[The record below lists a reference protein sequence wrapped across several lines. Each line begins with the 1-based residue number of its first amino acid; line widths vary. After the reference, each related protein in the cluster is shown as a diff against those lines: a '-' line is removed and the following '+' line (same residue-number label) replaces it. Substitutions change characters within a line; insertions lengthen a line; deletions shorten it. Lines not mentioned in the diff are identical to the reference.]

1 MIQVRLTCRVSGRP
15 DPQITWYKGDKM
27 VTEDNRH
34 KVRLYNNSNI
44 HISILDLLGNIT
56 FFNRDGYQRC
66 IFYKFFNHSH
76 LRKQPIPES
85 SKNIKFALGD
95 DS

>member
-34 KVRLYNNSNI
+34 KVRLYNYSNI

-56 FFNRDGYQRC
+56 FLTVMAINSQHC
-66 IFYKFFNHSH
+66 ILYKSF
-76 LRKQPIPES
+76 
-85 SKNIKFALGD
+85 
-95 DS
+95 